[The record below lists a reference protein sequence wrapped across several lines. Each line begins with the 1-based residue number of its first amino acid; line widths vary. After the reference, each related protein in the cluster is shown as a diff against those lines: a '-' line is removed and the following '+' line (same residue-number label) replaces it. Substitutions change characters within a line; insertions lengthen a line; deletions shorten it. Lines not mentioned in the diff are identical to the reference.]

1 MTFKVLAGCILSLQ
15 EHQDKIKAGKVSAK
29 LILNYSG
36 KNDNENHQQKLIWT
50 IKRHKILL

>member
-15 EHQDKIKAGKVSAK
+15 DKIKAGKVSAK
-29 LILNYSG
+29 LISNYSG
-36 KNDNENHQQKLIWT
+36 KNGNENHRQKLIWT